1 MIEQIL
7 KERGERYGD
16 FEIHALITQR
26 IKGVMR
32 DTTRWQELEPD
43 QKEALDMVA
52 HKIGRILNGDPKW
65 ADSWRDIEGYIKLV
79 ADRLSKENGYDH
91 AEKKISD
98 PVCTVCAGLKAEPLT
113 RHFAEACEVRKVQR
127 EFERPLVSS
136 EVKR

>member
-1 MIEQIL
+1 MTINNH
-7 KERGERYGD
+7 YC
-16 FEIHALITQR
+16 R
-26 IKGVMR
+26 ICGAKF
-32 DTTRWQELEPD
+32 Q
-43 QKEALDMVA
+43 
-52 HKIGRILNGDPKW
+52 
-65 ADSWRDIEGYIKLV
+65 
-79 ADRLSKENGYDH
+79 

>member
-91 AEKKISD
+91 
-98 PVCTVCAGLKAEPLT
+98 
-113 RHFAEACEVRKVQR
+113 Q
-127 EFERPLVSS
+127 
-136 EVKR
+136 